1 MKILYLVH
9 QFFPQFQ
16 AGTEKFVLNTASMAQ
31 QNGHKVKIVTYDCG
45 VGADCDMDILEV
57 RAKEYSYHGIPV
69 FAFQYKDEPFGL
81 HYIVDRNLGVNFAK
95 YILEKEKPDM
105 IHVGHLMRVFPII
118 FAAMEMGIPY
128 VMTLTDF
135 HLLCPKI
142 MLMPTS
148 DSLCSGPEGGEAC
161 AKLCG
166 ELPTAFIK
174 QRLELTKDVLAHAAR
189 VIAPSKFVA
198 DLFQHEIPELKIL
211 VNNHGLRQNNLIRK
225 EKVYDEDNLTFGFIG
240 NLAVHKGPQHLIRVF
255 SEMNHPTA
263 RLLIYGT
270 GETEFVNNLRN
281 MAKDRKIEFRGAFPA
296 NTLPEVMR
304 EIDVF
309 VNPAL
314 WYETYSF
321 VNQEALASE
330 VPVVCSKLGGMYE
343 RIVEGKNG
351 FTYSAGDSE
360 ELKKILMNL
369 INSPAQL
376 NQMREYIRFKTL
388 IPVIEQEA
396 YRYNHVYNMAVK

>member
-1 MKILYLVH
+1 
-9 QFFPQFQ
+9 
-16 AGTEKFVLNTASMAQ
+16 
-31 QNGHKVKIVTYDCG
+31 
-45 VGADCDMDILEV
+45 
-57 RAKEYSYHGIPV
+57 
-69 FAFQYKDEPFGL
+69 
-81 HYIVDRNLGVNFAK
+81 
-95 YILEKEKPDM
+95 
-105 IHVGHLMRVFPII
+105 
-118 FAAMEMGIPY
+118 
-128 VMTLTDF
+128 
-135 HLLCPKI
+135 
-142 MLMPTS
+142 
-148 DSLCSGPEGGEAC
+148 
-161 AKLCG
+161 
-166 ELPTAFIK
+166 
-174 QRLELTKDVLAHAAR
+174 
-189 VIAPSKFVA
+189 
-198 DLFQHEIPELKIL
+198 
-211 VNNHGLRQNNLIRK
+211 
-225 EKVYDEDNLTFGFIG
+225 
-240 NLAVHKGPQHLIRVF
+240 
-255 SEMNHPTA
+255 MNHPTA

-270 GETEFVNNLRN
+270 GEPEFVNNLRN